1 MFREHTV
8 EEYFKFRSLSGI
20 EFSGDGKYVTLVSSK
35 TYREKKM
42 PIESSILVYEAS
54 TKSLFREIYQKESR
68 LTEPKLSS
76 DGRKLAYLQKTG
88 DNTFLVLSSLEDES
102 QEKLLLD
109 GDPHGISWAGESI
122 LLNMT
127 EPQDRAEKDRRDSG
141 FDGTFFE
148 EDERF
153 WSLYL
158 HKPGAGFRKITS
170 GIQVWDFSVC
180 GNMVAFIGSDTPL
193 ESSWYQSRVYTMD
206 ISGKGLVAVYDPEW
220 RTVARPRIS
229 PDSSKVALLES
240 LWSDRGVTA
249 GDIIICDIH
258 GGKYENI
265 TENTTR
271 SYSDIIWNGNSGISA
286 LWTEEGSF
294 GISTY
299 NGKWKDLWNH
309 KCTVSPAQ
317 APEFSL
323 ANGKY
328 ALVMTDENAP
338 QEAYLMDESGNLEK
352 ISSTNNDIGG
362 LKRYPAEVVKW
373 ESDDGLEIYG
383 ILRSI
388 GKNMPLIVYVHGG
401 PTSFSSINY
410 IDRATLLLGSGF
422 SVFMPN
428 YRGSIGK
435 GRKFAEA
442 NRGDMGGK
450 DFRDIMTGI
459 EYLRKSGKIE
469 TDNIF
474 ITGGSYGGFMT
485 SWAVTQT
492 SEFKAAVGLF
502 GISDW
507 VSFHGTTNIP
517 AWDAIHYN
525 DDPYRGKL
533 FEKFSPLNYISNITT
548 PVLLMHGVDD
558 PCVPVGQYYQFYRAM
573 KECGKEVRLL
583 LFPRE
588 GHGFTEKKHIEQY
601 TDETVKWFKKY
612 MS

>member
-8 EEYFKFRSLSGI
+8 EEYFKSRSLSGI
-20 EFSGDGKYVTLVSSK
+20 EFSEDGRYVALVSSK

-42 PIESSILVYEAS
+42 PAETSILIYEAS
-54 TKSLFREIYQKESR
+54 SKSLVREIYQKESR
-68 LTEPKLSS
+68 LSEPKLNT
-76 DGRKLAYLQKTG
+76 DGRRLAYLQKTG
-88 DNTFLVLSSLEDES
+88 ENTFLVLCSLEDEW

-122 LLNMT
+122 LLHMT
-127 EPQDRAEKDRRDSG
+127 DPQDRAEKDMRDSG
-141 FDGTFFE
+141 SDGTFFE
-148 EDERF
+148 EDDRF

-158 HKPGAGFRKITS
+158 HRSGTGFRKITS
-170 GIQVWDFSVC
+170 GVQVWEFSVH
-180 GNMVAFIGSDTPL
+180 GNMVTFVASDTPL
-193 ESSWYQSRVYTMD
+193 ESSWYHSRVYTME
-206 ISGKGLVAVYDPEW
+206 ISGGGLTAVFDPGW

-229 PDSSKVALLES
+229 PDSSKVALIES

-258 GGKYENI
+258 GGKNENI
-265 TENTTR
+265 TDNITR
-271 SYSDIIWNGNSGISA
+271 SYSDITWTGNSEISA
-286 LWTEEGSF
+286 LWIEEGTF
-294 GISTY
+294 GISVF
-299 NGKWKDLWNH
+299 NGKWKDVWH
-309 KCTVSPAQ
+309 RKCTVSPAM
-317 APEFSL
+317 APEFSF
-323 ANGKY
+323 ARGKY
-328 ALVMTDENAP
+328 ALIMTDENVP
-338 QEAYLMDESGNLEK
+338 QEAYLIHDSGNPEK
-352 ISSTNNDIGG
+352 ISSVNNEISE

-373 ESDDGLEIYG
+373 KSDDGLEIYG
-383 ILRSI
+383 ILRSA
-388 GKNMPLIVYVHGG
+388 GKNMPLVVYVHGG
-401 PTSFSSINY
+401 PTSFSSISY
-410 IDRATLLLGSGF
+410 IDRTTLLLGAGF

-428 YRGSIGK
+428 YRGSTGK

-459 EYLRKSGKIE
+459 EYLRKSGRIE
-469 TDNIF
+469 TGNIF

-492 SEFKAAVGLF
+492 SEFKAAAGLF

-525 DDPYRGKL
+525 DDPYRGNL

-558 PCVPVGQYYQFYRAM
+558 PSVPVGQYYQFYRAM
-573 KECGKEVRLL
+573 KDCGKEVRLL

-601 TDETVKWFKKY
+601 MDETVKWFKKY
-612 MS
+612 MD